1 MQSFFDKRMGVGW
14 KISFVVSV
22 VFLVAGVVGTYSL
35 DAEDV
40 IVYTF
45 PLATWITVRWIKIGK
60 EATEE
65 NTD

>member
-1 MQSFFDKRMGVGW
+1 MQSFFDKRMGAGW

-45 PLATWITVRWIKIGK
+45 PLATWITVR
-60 EATEE
+60 
-65 NTD
+65 